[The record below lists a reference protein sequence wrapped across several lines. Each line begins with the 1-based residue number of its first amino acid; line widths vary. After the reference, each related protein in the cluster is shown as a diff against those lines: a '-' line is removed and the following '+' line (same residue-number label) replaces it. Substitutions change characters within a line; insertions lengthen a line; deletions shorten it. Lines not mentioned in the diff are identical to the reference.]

1 MLRIPH
7 ACDRLG
13 GIRHL
18 LDSGLEEFFGRLE
31 KFRPFAEGSLTEQR
45 STNLKHQLDVVRV
58 PEFECSTE
66 AAKRGVILPELE
78 QCFAKPGKS
87 VFVFRLEHERLLERA
102 AGPREFL
109 PRELCIPNPHV
120 QLYRIRIENESL
132 SKYGER
138 IVILALVV
146 ELMRALVILFRTQ
159 ERGGHLQQASGS

>member
-31 KFRPFAEGSLTEQR
+31 KFRPFAERTLTEQR

-66 AAKRGVILPELE
+66 AAKRGVILP
-78 QCFAKPGKS
+78 
-87 VFVFRLEHERLLERA
+87 
-102 AGPREFL
+102 
-109 PRELCIPNPHV
+109 
-120 QLYRIRIENESL
+120 SL
-132 SKYGER
+132 SS
-138 IVILALVV
+138 VSPSPASPSSC
-146 ELMRALVILFRTQ
+146 
-159 ERGGHLQQASGS
+159 SGSSTSACSNERRAHANSSRASCAYPTPTCNSTEFG

>member
-31 KFRPFAEGSLTEQR
+31 KFRPFAERTLTEQR

-66 AAKRGVILPELE
+66 AAKRGVIL
-78 QCFAKPGKS
+78 
-87 VFVFRLEHERLLERA
+87 
-102 AGPREFL
+102 
-109 PRELCIPNPHV
+109 
-120 QLYRIRIENESL
+120 
-132 SKYGER
+132 
-138 IVILALVV
+138 ALVV